1 MDSPY
6 QPGPGARPNVMVG
19 RERQLARAHAVLTRV
34 ANSGAPSSSALV
46 LTGARGMGKTVTLGV
61 IGDSARERGLVTAG
75 VALDSVSDNTQLLA
89 TRIAEALKDY
99 ERGGARSAWAR
110 VRERLSALSIE
121 VNAGVVRV
129 TSDAPV
135 SRAEAHSATQR
146 EALASLM
153 SDGARLAVEHGR
165 AGLAVFIDELQ
176 EAPHHDLV
184 VIANAIQDAL
194 MVSDAPIAVFA
205 AGLPQTPE
213 RVVAAASFTE
223 RFDFRSLEPFDP
235 DAAERALVE
244 PALALGVQWEVAAVH
259 DVVAAAGG
267 SPYLI
272 QRLGDETWALA
283 APTIGSTLT
292 ADLAGQAISD
302 VRESLVNG
310 MFRGRWAKATT
321 AERDLMV
328 AIAQV
333 VDADGVAL
341 SKHIAAVTGRTSP
354 QLSSARHALLD
365 KGLVEATGHGRL
377 RFTMPGFAEFVRAQA
392 DVVWYGPAPAA
403 ALLARPPRELPP
415 GPPAPPGPSGTPSGP

>member
-19 RERQLARAHAVLTRV
+19 RERQLARAQAVLTRV

-61 IGDSARERGLVTAG
+61 IADSARERGLVTAG

-89 TRIAEALKDY
+89 TRIAEALKDF
-99 ERGGARSAWAR
+99 ERSGARSAWAR

-129 TSDAPV
+129 TSEAPA

-165 AGLAVFIDELQ
+165 AGLALFIDELQ

-194 MVSDAPIAVFA
+194 MTPDAPFAVFA
-205 AGLPQTPE
+205 AGLPQTPDL
-213 RVVAAASFTE
+213 VMAAASFTE
-223 RFDFRSLEPFDP
+223 RFDFRTLERLDP
-235 DAAERALVE
+235 EAAERALVE
-244 PALALGVQWEVAAVH
+244 PALALDVHWAAPAAQLVLS
-259 DVVAAAGG
+259 AAAG

-272 QRLGDETWALA
+272 QRLGDETWTLA
-283 APTIGSTLT
+283 TPETGDTLT
-292 ADLAGQAISD
+292 EPAARKAIAD
-302 VRESLVNG
+302 VRESLDNG
-310 MFRGRWAKATT
+310 MFRGRWAKATR
-321 AERDLMV
+321 AERHLMV

-333 VDADGVAL
+333 VDVDGVAQTRG
-341 SKHIAAVTGRTSP
+341 ITAVTGRTTP
-354 QLSSARHALLD
+354 QLSPARQSLID
-365 KGLVEATGHGRL
+365 KGLVEPVGHGRL
-377 RFTMPGFAEFVRAQA
+377 RFTIPGFAEFVRHQA
-392 DVVWYGPAPAA
+392 GVPWYGPSAGAPAGELPGA
-403 ALLARPPRELPP
+403 MRPALPP
-415 GPPAPPGPSGTPSGP
+415 GEDPGA